1 MIFLS
6 ILVTLIGRQ
15 TKTNSGSRN
24 GANSKRRR
32 NSAEPV
38 LSFLRLLL
46 LITTPF
52 IIYIAK
58 QKTSSQT
65 PQNQSTQRQ
74 QLTHTRSDQIH
85 SDPPPHL
92 SLQIFYLFFF
102 LSPLYLYLYLCIGK
116 FLYVTCFQSDSIF
129 EIRVG
134 MVSILGFQSQR
145 RRFIKFR
152 YNCGVRSG

>member
-92 SLQIFYLFFF
+92 SLSLSLQIFYLFSFS
-102 LSPLYLYLYLCIGK
+102 LLCI
-116 FLYVTCFQSDSIF
+116 YVSVNSYMYSVSKVIRFSKSESGWFQF
-129 EIRVG
+129 
-134 MVSILGFQSQR
+134 
-145 RRFIKFR
+145 
-152 YNCGVRSG
+152 